1 MESSVSQTGIALCL
15 RMIEQIV
22 SQHYEP
28 LYRFALS
35 LTRTEADARDLTQQ
49 TFYTWATKGHQ
60 LRDRSKVK
68 SWLFTTLHREF
79 LNIRRRAARFQHVEL
94 SDANEDLP
102 AVSPEV
108 VNTLDAALL
117 LEFLGQV
124 KEPYRAALSLFYL
137 EDYSYKEIADILE
150 IPLGTVRSRLSR
162 GIAQLQQS
170 ILVGT
175 GATSQRAM
183 LESGTAE
190 PSSRNV
196 AVAIREKG
204 FKGREFIIFKP
215 LDSCCRHP

>member
-1 MESSVSQTGIALCL
+1 MPSDDF
-15 RMIEQIV
+15 EQIV

-35 LTRTEADARDLTQQ
+35 LARTEADARDLTQQ

-150 IPLGTVRSRLSR
+150 IPLGTVRSRISR
-162 GIAQLQQS
+162 GIAQLQRM
-170 ILVGT
+170 ILRGT
-175 GATSQRAM
+175 GTTSLRAM
-183 LESGTAE
+183 PESDTTE
-190 PSSRNV
+190 LPLRRVWNDPSLS
-196 AVAIREKG
+196 
-204 FKGREFIIFKP
+204 
-215 LDSCCRHP
+215 